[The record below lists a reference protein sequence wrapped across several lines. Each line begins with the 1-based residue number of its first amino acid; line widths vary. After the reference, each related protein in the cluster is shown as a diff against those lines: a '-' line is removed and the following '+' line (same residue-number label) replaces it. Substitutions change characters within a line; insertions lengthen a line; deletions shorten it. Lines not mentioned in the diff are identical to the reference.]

1 MQSGAGARPERAVA
15 RGRAALLAL
24 VIALAFAVACSSAA
38 PTPTPAPSPTPEPS
52 PTPAPTATPTPE
64 PTATPVPNVT
74 DSVQHYAHAYALLSR
89 GEWIDAERRFTVV
102 IELEPNFARAWDGR
116 GQARLNKG
124 DVPGALEDFNK
135 AIELKPELAKAYGN
149 RASARYSL
157 DDREGAEDDSR
168 RAIELDP
175 TDPRPYVV
183 LGRLAADAGLVIA
196 AAGHFDAAVRVAPE
210 RGDVF
215 WWRGRFLSA
224 VGEYQLAMIDLNTA
238 IELAPSI
245 AAAYLDRA
253 RTLLEAGA
261 DPRLARPDVEEALER
276 SKIEPKNE
284 GVERQATTLLGQ
296 IDDWITRQGPD
307 LPPLPTQE
315 PEPGALVTPTSQPT
329 P

>member
-1 MQSGAGARPERAVA
+1 MSTGVDTKRAGAVA
-15 RGRAALLAL
+15 RGLAALAAVGVLLA
-24 VIALAFAVACSSAA
+24 ACSGPA
-38 PTPTPAPSPTPEPS
+38 PTPTPSPTVEP
-52 PTPAPTATPTPE
+52 TATAVPAPTATPE

-124 DVPGALEDFNK
+124 DVVGALADFDK

-149 RASARYSL
+149 RASARYFL
-157 DDREGAEDDSR
+157 DDAKGAEADSN
-168 RAIELDP
+168 RAIQLDP
-175 TDPRPYVV
+175 SDPRPYIV
-183 LGRLAADAGLVIA
+183 LGRLAADAGLIVA
-196 AAGHFDAAVRVAPE
+196 AAKHFDDAVRVAPD
-210 RGDVF
+210 RGDVY

-224 VGEYQLAMIDLNTA
+224 VEEYRLALADLNVA
-238 IELAPSI
+238 IELAPSL

-253 RTLLEAGA
+253 RTILEAGF

-284 GVERQATTLLGQ
+284 GVERQSSVLLDQ
-296 IDDWITRQGPD
+296 IDDWVKRQGPD
-307 LPPLPTQE
+307 LPPLPTE
-315 PEPGALVTPTSQPT
+315 EPGALVTPTPQSTST